1 MRRKF
6 ILVGLLLAVFVFP
19 YVLTI
24 EESRA
29 EGLGC
34 PNSLGIGAKIRCLE
48 SKLREQDVIVRNLE
62 KSIAESGQA
71 RVVLSSQLNDCRMD
85 SPSTNH
91 GPRPS
96 NVIPIFWGLPTKT
109 KDTDCKRKWNSST
122 SKKKI
127 NANVNN
133 AGRQA
138 GELYRV
144 FKLMGT
150 HTWTNELNQLLGYIE
165 DNLTA
170 ISRCANAY
178 PSGC

>member
-1 MRRKF
+1 MRRDF

-96 NVIPIFWGLPTKT
+96 NVIPIFWGK
-109 KDTDCKRKWNSST
+109 
-122 SKKKI
+122 
-127 NANVNN
+127 NA
-133 AGRQA
+133 
-138 GELYRV
+138 
-144 FKLMGT
+144 
-150 HTWTNELNQLLGYIE
+150 
-165 DNLTA
+165 
-170 ISRCANAY
+170 
-178 PSGC
+178 

>member
-1 MRRKF
+1 M
-6 ILVGLLLAVFVFP
+6 FVFP

-24 EESRA
+24 EESSA

-34 PNSLGIGAKIRCLE
+34 PNSLGIGEKIRCLE
-48 SKLREQDVIVRNLE
+48 SKLREQNVKVRILE
-62 KSIAESGQA
+62 KSIAESGKA

-85 SPSTNH
+85 SPSTNL
-91 GPRPS
+91 GPRSS
-96 NVIPIFWGLPTKT
+96 NAIPVFWGKPAQN
-109 KDTDCKRKWNSST
+109 TDCKSRWNSST

-138 GELYRV
+138 RELYRV